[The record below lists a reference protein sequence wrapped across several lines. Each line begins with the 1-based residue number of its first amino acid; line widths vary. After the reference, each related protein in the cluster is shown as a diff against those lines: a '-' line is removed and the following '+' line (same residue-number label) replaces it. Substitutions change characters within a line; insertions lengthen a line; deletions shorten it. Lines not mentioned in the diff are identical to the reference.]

1 MPYRIAR
8 HALHQFLE
16 RQILLVESTPVPS
29 DLREVVGATRE
40 IGDDHI
46 HAIWLG
52 AGLATQVG
60 LPLLDEPE
68 RFVEVT
74 LPPSTPP

>member
-8 HALHQFLE
+8 HALHAFLE

-29 DLREVVGATRE
+29 DLRDVVGAARDL
-40 IGDDHI
+40 GDEDI
-46 HAIWLG
+46 AAIWLG

-60 LPLLDEPE
+60 LALLEEPE
-68 RFVEVT
+68 RFVEAA
-74 LPPSTPP
+74 PPLGAA